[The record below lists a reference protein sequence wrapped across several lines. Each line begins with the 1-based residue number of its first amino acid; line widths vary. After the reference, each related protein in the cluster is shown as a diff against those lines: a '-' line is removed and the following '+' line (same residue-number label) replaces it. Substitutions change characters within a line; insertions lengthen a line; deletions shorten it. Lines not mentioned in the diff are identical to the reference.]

1 MSHAGSSLLPFLLVA
16 CASGSGSPDAG
27 GVDGRIRADAVVVGD
42 AATAHADAAPAAL
55 DANIEP
61 DAELVEALLITEIV
75 DADLTGGVPKFVEIT
90 NLGGGT
96 TDLSEFSLGIFSNGS
111 FTLNG
116 GASKP
121 LVGMLAPSA
130 SFVVSFENGD
140 TPGNSSFF
148 SVYGTDADDL
158 ESNAII
164 NGNDTIVLFRG
175 QATGTGADATIED
188 LYGVIGVDGVGEA
201 WEYTDGYATR
211 LPTITSSSMVFA
223 DAEWSFSGAAALESV
238 DAAGIA
244 AVTSPGSH

>member
-27 GVDGRIRADAVVVGD
+27 GVDGRIRADAVVVD
-42 AATAHADAAPAAL
+42 AVAMEIDATVDTV

-75 DADLTGGVPKFVEIT
+75 DADLLGGVPKFVEIT
-90 NLGGGT
+90 NLGGGAA
-96 TDLSEFSLGIFSNGS
+96 DLSEFSLGIFSNGS

-116 GASKP
+116 GTSKP
-121 LVGMLAPSA
+121 LVGTLAPLA

-175 QATGTGADATIED
+175 LATGTGADATIED

-201 WEYTDGYATR
+201 WEYTDGYAAR
-211 LPTITSSSMVFA
+211 LPTITSPSMAFVE
-223 DAEWSFSGAAALESV
+223 AEWSFSGASALESV

>member
-1 MSHAGSSLLPFLLVA
+1 M
-16 CASGSGSPDAG
+16 
-27 GVDGRIRADAVVVGD
+27 D
-42 AATAHADAAPAAL
+42 AAAVAQADAASTAP

-61 DAELVEALLITEIV
+61 DAEVGEALLITEIV
-75 DADLTGGVPKFVEIT
+75 DADLMGGVPKFVELT

-96 TDLSEFSLGIFSNGS
+96 VDLSGFSLGIFSNGS

-116 GASKP
+116 GLSKP
-121 LVGMLAPSA
+121 LSGMLAPSA
-130 SFVVSFENGD
+130 SFVISFENGD

-175 QATGTGADATIED
+175 PATGSGADAVIED
-188 LYGVIGVDGVGEA
+188 IYGVVGEDGIGEA

-211 LPTITSSSMVFA
+211 LPATMTPAMVFA
-223 DAEWSFSGAAALESV
+223 AAEWSFSGAAALESV